1 MSASTPGRA
10 PVTELDPAYSTE
22 DATAIAWSAAVG
34 GMTEAEIF
42 WLSTVRPDGRPH
54 VTPLLAVWAQD
65 ALHFCTGPGE
75 RKAKNLA
82 ANPRCALTTSTAG
95 GNDLHAGLDVVVEG
109 DAERVE
115 DEATLRRL
123 AELYVGKYGS
133 DWHFDVR
140 DGAFHGQAGSAVVF
154 RVEPRRAF
162 GFGRGESVYS
172 QTRWT
177 FDGGA

>member
-1 MSASTPGRA
+1 MPASAPGRE
-10 PVTELDPAYSTE
+10 PVTELHPAYSSP

-54 VTPLLAVWAQD
+54 VTPLLAVWADD
-65 ALHFCTGPGE
+65 ALHFCTGPDE

-82 ANPRCALTTSTAG
+82 VSPHCALTTSTAG

-109 DAERVE
+109 VAERI
-115 DEATLRRL
+115 DDGATLHRL
-123 AELYVGKYGS
+123 AERYEEKYGS

-140 DGAFHGQAGSAVVF
+140 DGAFHGEGGRAVVF
-154 RVEPRRAF
+154 RVRPRKAF